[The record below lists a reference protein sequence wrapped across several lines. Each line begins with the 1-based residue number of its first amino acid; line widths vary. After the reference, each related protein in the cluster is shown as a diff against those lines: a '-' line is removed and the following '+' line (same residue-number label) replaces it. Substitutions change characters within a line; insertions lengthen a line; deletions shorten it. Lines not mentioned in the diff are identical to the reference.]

1 MTTPWIVAFVA
12 LSGLVVLVGLLVL
25 GTLRQLTPLIE
36 RSQEIISSAARSMAI
51 GGLAPGAAVPSFTA
65 EEINGATF
73 TEVDLL
79 GEPTIVVFLESGCEA
94 CEHLVG
100 DLQHGRVPDLGL
112 RLVVVS
118 SDLDEA
124 RRLARSTE
132 VTALVDHE
140 RSVARAFQSAV
151 SPQAFVVDEQ
161 AMVLASGTSNE
172 WDELR
177 RLVTTARGG
186 DRKTGATA
194 AAVSS

>member
-12 LSGLVVLVGLLVL
+12 LSGLVVLLGLLVL

-36 RSQEIISSAARSMAI
+36 RSQEIITSAARSMAI
-51 GGLAPGAAVPSFTA
+51 GGLAPGSSAPSFIA

-79 GEPTIVVFLESGCEA
+79 REPTIVVFLESGCEA
-94 CEHLVG
+94 CEHLVE
-100 DLQHGRVPDLGL
+100 DLQHGRVPDLGV

-118 SDLDEA
+118 SDLAEA

-132 VTALVDHE
+132 VTVLFDHE

-151 SPQAFVVDEQ
+151 SPQAFVVDEHG
-161 AMVLASGTSNE
+161 MVLASGTSNE

-177 RLVTTARGG
+177 RLVTIAKGG
-186 DRKTGATA
+186 DRESDVA
-194 AAVSS
+194 AAALSS